1 MAFNKCL
8 SDYLNK
14 GINMYRI
21 EDNILIIDGKRINM
35 KYLIKTCLE
44 YNGMYVI
51 LFGGNKLFPNN
62 IVAVDSNGD
71 ELWKINDILKIEEPS
86 GNTVIKKKSEKIL
99 AVLSSVGML
108 YEIDIE
114 QMKVVDSMIMR

>member
-1 MAFNKCL
+1 
-8 SDYLNK
+8 
-14 GINMYRI
+14 MYKI
-21 EDNILIIDGKRINM
+21 EENILIIDGKRINM